1 MSSLSDGLNI
11 KSLYEQVKKL
21 DKEGALYDL
30 FKSTIR
36 NQVGTIKI
44 NEYVVPMEEEMR
56 IDLILKSIYELD
68 YISIEDYYGEIDVL
82 LTINNIDNPLNIKR
96 GQIIK
101 YPSIIDLD
109 SYRITEE
116 EDLSAESNKALRAI
130 SVPSKKTRV
139 DNSRSN
145 YNKTGLALPPI
156 AKSNPKDA
164 VVIKNGNFNK
174 YINCC
179 SNFLFHGIYGLG
191 YT

>member
-11 KSLYEQVKKL
+11 KWLYEQVKKL
-21 DKEGALYDL
+21 DIEVALYDL

-96 GQIIK
+96 GQVIK
-101 YPSIIDLD
+101 YPSIIDLA

-164 VVIKNGNFNK
+164 VVIKNGNFN
-174 YINCC
+174 IG
-179 SNFLFHGIYGLG
+179 GI
-191 YT
+191 

>member
-21 DKEGALYDL
+21 DIEVALYDL

-96 GQIIK
+96 GQVIK
-101 YPSIIDLD
+101 YPSIIDLA

-164 VVIKNGNFNK
+164 VVIKNGNFN
-174 YINCC
+174 IG
-179 SNFLFHGIYGLG
+179 GI
-191 YT
+191 

>member
-1 MSSLSDGLNI
+1 
-11 KSLYEQVKKL
+11 
-21 DKEGALYDL
+21 
-30 FKSTIR
+30 
-36 NQVGTIKI
+36 
-44 NEYVVPMEEEMR
+44 MR

-101 YPSIIDLD
+101 YPSIIDLA

-116 EDLSAESNKALRAI
+116 DDLSAESNKALRAI

-164 VVIKNGNFNK
+164 VVIKNGNFN
-174 YINCC
+174 IG
-179 SNFLFHGIYGLG
+179 GI
-191 YT
+191 

>member
-11 KSLYEQVKKL
+11 KSLYEHVKKL
-21 DKEGALYDL
+21 DIEVALYDL

-96 GQIIK
+96 GQVIK
-101 YPSIIDLD
+101 YPSIIDLA

-164 VVIKNGNFNK
+164 VVIKNGNFN
-174 YINCC
+174 IG
-179 SNFLFHGIYGLG
+179 GI
-191 YT
+191 

>member
-11 KSLYEQVKKL
+11 KSLYEQVKKI
-21 DKEGALYDL
+21 DKEGALFDL

-68 YISIEDYYGEIDVL
+68 YVSIEDYYGEIDVL

-101 YPSIIDLD
+101 YPSIIDLA
-109 SYRITEE
+109 SYRITDED
-116 EDLSAESNKALRAI
+116 DLSAEANKALIAI

-156 AKSNPKDA
+156 AKSNPKDS
-164 VVIKNGNFNK
+164 VVINNDNFN
-174 YINCC
+174 IG
-179 SNFLFHGIYGLG
+179 GI
-191 YT
+191 

>member
-1 MSSLSDGLNI
+1 
-11 KSLYEQVKKL
+11 
-21 DKEGALYDL
+21 
-30 FKSTIR
+30 
-36 NQVGTIKI
+36 
-44 NEYVVPMEEEMR
+44 MEEEMR

-101 YPSIIDLD
+101 YPSIIDLA

-116 EDLSAESNKALRAI
+116 DDLSAESNKALRAI

-164 VVIKNGNFNK
+164 VVIKNGNFN
-174 YINCC
+174 IG
-179 SNFLFHGIYGLG
+179 GI
-191 YT
+191 

>member
-21 DKEGALYDL
+21 DIEVALYDL

-164 VVIKNGNFNK
+164 VVIKNGNFN
-174 YINCC
+174 IG
-179 SNFLFHGIYGLG
+179 GI
-191 YT
+191 

>member
-1 MSSLSDGLNI
+1 
-11 KSLYEQVKKL
+11 
-21 DKEGALYDL
+21 
-30 FKSTIR
+30 
-36 NQVGTIKI
+36 
-44 NEYVVPMEEEMR
+44 MEEEMR

-101 YPSIIDLD
+101 YPSIIDLG

-116 EDLSAESNKALRAI
+116 DDLSAEANKALRAI

-156 AKSNPKDA
+156 AKSNPKDS
-164 VVIKNGNFNK
+164 VVINNDNFN
-174 YINCC
+174 IG
-179 SNFLFHGIYGLG
+179 GI
-191 YT
+191 

>member
-1 MSSLSDGLNI
+1 
-11 KSLYEQVKKL
+11 
-21 DKEGALYDL
+21 
-30 FKSTIR
+30 
-36 NQVGTIKI
+36 
-44 NEYVVPMEEEMR
+44 MEEEMR

-101 YPSIIDLD
+101 YPSIIYLAA
-109 SYRITEE
+109 YRITEE

-164 VVIKNGNFNK
+164 VVIKNGNFN
-174 YINCC
+174 IG
-179 SNFLFHGIYGLG
+179 GI
-191 YT
+191 

>member
-1 MSSLSDGLNI
+1 
-11 KSLYEQVKKL
+11 
-21 DKEGALYDL
+21 
-30 FKSTIR
+30 
-36 NQVGTIKI
+36 
-44 NEYVVPMEEEMR
+44 MEEEMR

-164 VVIKNGNFNK
+164 VVIKNGNFN
-174 YINCC
+174 IG
-179 SNFLFHGIYGLG
+179 GI
-191 YT
+191 

>member
-1 MSSLSDGLNI
+1 
-11 KSLYEQVKKL
+11 
-21 DKEGALYDL
+21 
-30 FKSTIR
+30 
-36 NQVGTIKI
+36 
-44 NEYVVPMEEEMR
+44 MEEEMR

-96 GQIIK
+96 GQVIK
-101 YPSIIDLD
+101 YPSIIDLA

-164 VVIKNGNFNK
+164 VVIKNGNFN
-174 YINCC
+174 IG
-179 SNFLFHGIYGLG
+179 GI
-191 YT
+191 

>member
-1 MSSLSDGLNI
+1 
-11 KSLYEQVKKL
+11 
-21 DKEGALYDL
+21 
-30 FKSTIR
+30 
-36 NQVGTIKI
+36 
-44 NEYVVPMEEEMR
+44 MR

-164 VVIKNGNFNK
+164 VVIKNGNFN
-174 YINCC
+174 IG
-179 SNFLFHGIYGLG
+179 GI
-191 YT
+191 

>member
-1 MSSLSDGLNI
+1 
-11 KSLYEQVKKL
+11 
-21 DKEGALYDL
+21 
-30 FKSTIR
+30 
-36 NQVGTIKI
+36 
-44 NEYVVPMEEEMR
+44 MEEEMR

-101 YPSIIDLD
+101 YPSIIDLA

-116 EDLSAESNKALRAI
+116 DDLSAESNKSLRAI

-164 VVIKNGNFNK
+164 VVIKNGNFN
-174 YINCC
+174 IG
-179 SNFLFHGIYGLG
+179 GI
-191 YT
+191 

>member
-1 MSSLSDGLNI
+1 MSSLGEGLNI

-21 DKEGALYDL
+21 DKEGALFDL

-44 NEYVVPMEEEMR
+44 SEYIVPMEEEMR
-56 IDLILKSIYELD
+56 IDLILKSIYELEFV
-68 YISIEDYYGEIDVL
+68 SIEDYYSEIDVL
-82 LTINNIDNPLNIKR
+82 LTINNIDNPINIKR

-101 YPSIIDLD
+101 YPSLVDLP

-116 EDLSAESNKALRAI
+116 ADLSAESNKALRAI

-139 DNSRSN
+139 DNSRAN

-156 AKSNPKDA
+156 AKSNPKDS
-164 VVIKNGNFNK
+164 VVIKNGNFN
-174 YINCC
+174 IG
-179 SNFLFHGIYGLG
+179 GI
-191 YT
+191 

>member
-21 DKEGALYDL
+21 DIEVALYDL
-30 FKSTIR
+30 IKSTIR

-164 VVIKNGNFNK
+164 VVIKNGNFN
-174 YINCC
+174 IG
-179 SNFLFHGIYGLG
+179 GI
-191 YT
+191 

>member
-21 DKEGALYDL
+21 DIEVALYDL

-101 YPSIIDLD
+101 YPSIIDLA

-164 VVIKNGNFNK
+164 VVIKNGNFN
-174 YINCC
+174 IG
-179 SNFLFHGIYGLG
+179 GI
-191 YT
+191 